1 MKKPITFLT
10 SIATVSISLMLAPAY
25 AHHAG
30 WAHHSGGGG
39 GGSGFHASGG
49 GHGGFDPWQ
58 LHGFDP
64 GPFHSG
70 SGFHPGPFHPGSGFH
85 PGSFQ

>member
-1 MKKPITFLT
+1 
-10 SIATVSISLMLAPAY
+10 MLAPTY

-39 GGSGFHASGG
+39 GGSGFHASGAAMVDLTR
-49 GHGGFDPWQ
+49 GGFMDLIRGRLP
-58 LHGFDP
+58 P
-64 GPFHSG
+64 G